1 MASSLIVEVCKIKD
15 VENHPN
21 ADRLDLAIVKGWQ
34 VVVGRDQFKEG
45 DLIVYI
51 PMDAVVPTELADKW
65 NVRNYLS
72 GENRDRVRCAR
83 LRGEMSYGLIMPN
96 ENENDWVEGEDVSS
110 YYGITKYIAPVRAT
124 AADAA
129 PRDILFPEFTDVENI
144 NNFPDSFVDG
154 EEVIVLEKIDGTNG
168 RVGFEMTINRI
179 NDETSTY
186 EVNLKAGSMSYKRT
200 MPALWDLSSNPYWYP
215 WTLPSV
221 ITMLKY
227 YSEIIKRE
235 FENSPLESRSVTLFG
250 EVYGGSIR
258 GGHKSMDYGTPN
270 NYGFAVFGL
279 KTDGDFMDWDKLES
293 LCGRFQVPMVPEVA
307 RTTFNLDVLKL
318 LATGDSLLAA
328 ENGRTHM
335 REGIVIYPVKERR
348 DPKLGR
354 CILKILNPDYLIL
367 KEKNRDKGKDIDFK
381 DE

>member
-15 VENHPN
+15 VKNHPS

-45 DLIVYI
+45 DLIIYV
-51 PMDAVVPTELADKW
+51 PMDAVVPTDLADKW
-65 NVRNYLS
+65 NVSNYLT

-96 ENENDWVEGEDVSS
+96 EGDWAEGEDVSEH
-110 YYGITKYIAPVRAT
+110 YGITKYIAPVRAT

-129 PRDILFPEFTDVENI
+129 PQDILFPTFTDIENI
-144 NNFPDSFVDG
+144 NNFPDVFVEG
-154 EEVIVLEKIDGTNG
+154 EEVVVLEKIDGTCD
-168 RVGFEMTINRI
+168 RVGFEMSMVGEAIKV
-179 NDETSTY
+179 D
-186 EVNLKAGSMSYKRT
+186 LKAGSMSYKRT
-200 MPALWDLSSNPYWYP
+200 MPALWDLSSNPYWFP
-215 WTLPSV
+215 WTLTPV
-221 ITMLKY
+221 VNMLKY
-227 YSEIIKRE
+227 YSGIIKRE
-235 FENSPLESRSVTLFG
+235 FEHSALETRRATLFG

-270 NYGFAVFGL
+270 NYGFVAFGL
-279 KTDGDFMDWDKLES
+279 NVDDNFLDWDKFKS
-293 LCGRFQVPMVPEVA
+293 LCDRFQVPLVPEIA

-318 LATGDSLLAA
+318 LTTGDSLLAA
-328 ENGRTHM
+328 GNGKTHM
-335 REGIVIYPVKERR
+335 REGIVIYPVEERR

-354 CILKILNPDYLIL
+354 VILKMLNPDYLIL